1 MHKLGICFRQPEDI
15 TEFVDIINQFEYDVD
30 LKSGKN
36 IVDSKSLLVV
46 IAISKADG
54 VELVIHSDECQEL
67 LDRLQNYVKDRKIA

>member
-1 MHKLGICFRQPEDI
+1 MHTLGVCFRKPEDI

-36 IVDSKSLLVV
+36 IVDAKSLLGV

>member
-36 IVDSKSLLVV
+36 IVDAKSLLGV

-67 LDRLQNYVKDRKIA
+67 LDRLQNSVKDRKIA

>member
-36 IVDSKSLLVV
+36 IVDAKSLLGV

-67 LDRLQNYVKDRKIA
+67 LDRIQAYLRKRSAA

>member
-1 MHKLGICFRQPEDI
+1 MHKLKICFRQPEDI
-15 TEFVDIINQFEYDVD
+15 TEFVDIVNQFEYDVD

-36 IVDSKSLLVV
+36 IVDAKSLLGV

-67 LDRLQNYVKDRKIA
+67 LDRLQSYARDRKIA

>member
-15 TEFVDIINQFEYDVD
+15 TEFLDIINQFEYDVD

-36 IVDSKSLLVV
+36 IVDAKSLLGV

-54 VELVIHSDECQEL
+54 VELVIHCDECQEL

>member
-36 IVDSKSLLVV
+36 IVDAKSLLGV

>member
-36 IVDSKSLLVV
+36 IVDAKSLL
-46 IAISKADG
+46 
-54 VELVIHSDECQEL
+54 
-67 LDRLQNYVKDRKIA
+67 

>member
-36 IVDSKSLLVV
+36 IVDAKSLLGV

-67 LDRLQNYVKDRKIA
+67 LDRLKNYVKDRKIA

>member
-1 MHKLGICFRQPEDI
+1 MHRLKICFRQPEDI
-15 TEFVDIINQFEYDVD
+15 TEFVDIVNQFEYDVD

-36 IVDSKSLLVV
+36 IVDAKSLLGV

-67 LDRLQNYVKDRKIA
+67 LNRLGSYVRDRKIA

>member
-1 MHKLGICFRQPEDI
+1 MQKVQICFRQPEDI

-36 IVDSKSLLVV
+36 IVDAKSLLGV

>member
-1 MHKLGICFRQPEDI
+1 MHKLGICFLQPEDI

-36 IVDSKSLLVV
+36 IVDAKSLLGV

>member
-15 TEFVDIINQFEYDVD
+15 TEIVDIINQFEYDVD

-36 IVDSKSLLVV
+36 IVDAKSLLGV

-67 LDRLQNYVKDRKIA
+67 LDRLQSYARDRKIA

>member
-1 MHKLGICFRQPEDI
+1 MHKLGLCFRQPEDI

-36 IVDSKSLLVV
+36 IVDAKSLLGV

>member
-36 IVDSKSLLVV
+36 IVEAKSLLGV

>member
-1 MHKLGICFRQPEDI
+1 MHKLGICFRQPD
-15 TEFVDIINQFEYDVD
+15 DIINQFEYDVD

-36 IVDSKSLLVV
+36 IVDAKSLLGV

>member
-30 LKSGKN
+30 PKSGKN
-36 IVDSKSLLVV
+36 IVDAKSLLGV

>member
-1 MHKLGICFRQPEDI
+1 MGICFRQPEDI

-36 IVDSKSLLVV
+36 IVDAKSLLGV

>member
-36 IVDSKSLLVV
+36 IVDAKSLLGV

-54 VELVIHSDECQEL
+54 VELVIHSDECQDL

>member
-15 TEFVDIINQFEYDVD
+15 TEFVDIVNQFEYDVD

-36 IVDSKSLLVV
+36 IVDAKSLLGV

>member
-1 MHKLGICFRQPEDI
+1 MHKLKICFRQPEDI
-15 TEFVDIINQFEYDVD
+15 TEFVDIVNQFEYDVD

-36 IVDSKSLLVV
+36 IVDAKSLLGV

>member
-36 IVDSKSLLVV
+36 IVDAKSLLGV

-54 VELVIHSDECQEL
+54 VELVSHSDECQEL

>member
-1 MHKLGICFRQPEDI
+1 MGICFSQPEDI

-36 IVDSKSLLVV
+36 IVDAKSLLGV